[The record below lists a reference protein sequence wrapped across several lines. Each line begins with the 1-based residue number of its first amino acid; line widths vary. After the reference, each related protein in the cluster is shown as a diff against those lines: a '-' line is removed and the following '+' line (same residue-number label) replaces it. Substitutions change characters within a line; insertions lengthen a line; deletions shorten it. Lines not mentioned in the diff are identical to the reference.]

1 MNDFDDYLKQ
11 RKRETTKKPRGLTL
25 GFFVKMIKRMLHAAA
40 SFCTNFLLNDWK
52 VFFGF

>member
-1 MNDFDDYLKQ
+1 MIDDYNKQ
-11 RKRETTKKPRGLTL
+11 RKKGDYEKTKGLNSW
-25 GFFVKMIKRMLHAAA
+25 FFVKMIKRMLRAAA